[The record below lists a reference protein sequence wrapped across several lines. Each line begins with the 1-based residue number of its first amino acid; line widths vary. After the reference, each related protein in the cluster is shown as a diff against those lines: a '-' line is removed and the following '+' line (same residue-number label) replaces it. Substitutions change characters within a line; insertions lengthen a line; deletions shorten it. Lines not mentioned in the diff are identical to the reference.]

1 MAAIDLNTMNLADL
15 KKLQKDVQR
24 TIEGYSERKKQE
36 AVLAL
41 EAKAQEFGFSLSDL
55 MGVKKKRK
63 SSSAGGSK
71 YRHPKNPAVTW
82 SGRGRRPGWFVDAL
96 AAGTKPE
103 DLAI

>member
-1 MAAIDLNTMNLADL
+1 MASIDLNTMTLADL
-15 KKLQKDVQR
+15 KQLQKDVQR

-41 EAKAQEFGFSLSDL
+41 EAKAQEFGFSLADL

-63 SSSAGGSK
+63 SSASSGPK
-71 YRHPKNPAVTW
+71 YRHPENPEVTW
-82 SGRGRRPGWFVDAL
+82 SGRGRRPGWFMDAL

-103 DLAI
+103 TLAI

>member
-1 MAAIDLNTMNLADL
+1 MASIDLNIMTLADL
-15 KKLQKDVQR
+15 KQLQKDVQR

-63 SSSAGGSK
+63 NSTAGGPK
-71 YRHPKNPAVTW
+71 YRHPDNAKITW
-82 SGRGRRPGWFVDAL
+82 SGRGRKPGWFVDAL

-103 DLAI
+103 TLAI

>member
-1 MAAIDLNTMNLADL
+1 MAAIDLNTRSLADL

-36 AVLAL
+36 AILAL
-41 EAKAQEFGFSLSDL
+41 EATAQEFGFSLSDL

-63 SSSAGGSK
+63 SSNAGGPK
-71 YRHPKNPAVTW
+71 YRHPKNPEVTW
-82 SGRGRRPGWFVDAL
+82 SGRGRKPGWFVDAL

-103 DLAI
+103 TLAI

>member
-1 MAAIDLNTMNLADL
+1 MAAIDLNTMSLADL

-63 SSSAGGSK
+63 SSTAGGPK
-71 YRHPKNPAVTW
+71 YRHPENAEVTW

-96 AAGTKPE
+96 AAGMKP
-103 DLAI
+103 DALAL